1 MVVFGI
7 ACTGL
12 QLIGN
17 ELRVIRTR
25 MLSGGAVKTQA
36 QAQAQRQL
44 PVQAETVAALE
55 PENQTEPKPK
65 RSSWLSKLVEISPVR
80 AVSDEEYEKKLTER
94 LSDVEARISLLESE
108 LRHVEAEERDASAAS
123 A

>member
-1 MVVFGI
+1 MFGI

-25 MLSGGAVKTQA
+25 MLSGGAVKT